1 MNKENNP
8 FDNLLKIG
16 QLKREAFIQAEFD
29 GLVSTANR
37 KLHDSKNASLSKDS
51 RFDLAYNAAH
61 SLALAAL
68 RKAGYRPENRY
79 TVFQLLESTA
89 GLPASIWRIFAT
101 AHQKRNLAEYEG
113 FTEIES
119 SLLEALINAT
129 EKLNLILRNKN

>member
-29 GLVSTANR
+29 GLISTANR

-61 SLALAAL
+61 SLALAA
-68 RKAGYRPENRY
+68 
-79 TVFQLLESTA
+79 
-89 GLPASIWRIFAT
+89 
-101 AHQKRNLAEYEG
+101 HQKRNLAEYEG

-119 SLLEALINAT
+119 SLLEALIHAT
-129 EKLNLILRNKN
+129 EKLNLILRNEN

>member
-16 QLKREAFIQAEFD
+16 QLKQEAFIKAEFD

-37 KLHDSKNASLSKDS
+37 KLHDAKNVSLSKDS

-61 SLALAAL
+61 SLSLAAL
-68 RKAGYRPENRY
+68 RKAGYRSENRY

-89 GLPASIWRIFAT
+89 GLPASTWRIFAT
-101 AHQKRNLAEYEG
+101 ALA
-113 FTEIES
+113 
-119 SLLEALINAT
+119 AHCP
-129 EKLNLILRNKN
+129 RPNKHIGNTLAARVWG

>member
-8 FDNLLKIG
+8 FDNLLRIG

-29 GLVSTANR
+29 GLISTANR

-68 RKAGYRPENRY
+68 RKAGYRSENRY

-89 GLPASIWRIFAT
+89 GLPASIWRIFAA

-129 EKLNLILRNKN
+129 EKLNLILRNNN

>member
-61 SLALAAL
+61 SL
-68 RKAGYRPENRY
+68 EDRY
-79 TVFQLLESTA
+79 TVFQLLDSTA
-89 GLPASIWRIFAT
+89 GLPASIWRIFAA

-129 EKLNLILRNKN
+129 EKLNLILRNTN